1 MPTTS
6 KKTRKNPKGRR
17 RTAPGPKIVR
27 KGHALVILGEL
38 DYHGDPV
45 QDIRE
50 ERIRGLLG
58 EEKSNA
64 DR

>member
-1 MPTTS
+1 MPSTS
-6 KKTRKNPKGRR
+6 KKTRKNPQRR
-17 RTAPGPKIVR
+17 RAGAGPKIVR

-38 DYHGDPV
+38 DYHGDPI

-50 ERIRGLLG
+50 ERIKDLLG
-58 EEKSNA
+58 REKNEA